1 MFLNFEIFFLILLS
15 LIIHFVK
22 MAKQQTF
29 ADKVKKKTRT
39 EVGYNVKVIKGYRT
53 EQGNLRFFYKF
64 VRVNDLNELANV
76 DISK

>member
-1 MFLNFEIFFLILLS
+1 
-15 LIIHFVK
+15 

-53 EQGNLRFFYKF
+53 AEGNLRFIHKF
-64 VRVNDLNELANV
+64 VRVNDLSELDNV

>member
-1 MFLNFEIFFLILLS
+1 
-15 LIIHFVK
+15 

-53 EQGNLRFFYKF
+53 AEGNLRFFAKF
-64 VRVNDLNELANV
+64 VRVNDLNELSNV